1 MLSGCGACMR
11 DVPTAT
17 GLDAGIGAKNRERL
31 AVLHRTLPGPFT
43 ADDAAA
49 ALGISHAEAA
59 RIAGYLASKGW
70 LSRVRRGLFT
80 VVPLEANVPDAWRAD
95 PWLVAARVFAPCY
108 IGGWSACEHWGLT
121 EQLFR
126 SILVVSAEP
135 QRRAQVTVQGTEFR
149 VATRNPEKLFG
160 TRKVWRGHDRVEVS
174 DPTRTL
180 VDVLDDPSIGGGIRN
195 VADVVQVYF
204 LGDHRD
210 DDLLVSYAD
219 RLGNRTVF
227 KRLGFLLEILDVG
240 ASDLTETCLSRRSAG
255 LAKLDPSIR
264 RSGRITKRW
273 GLRINAQIQAGT
285 DA

>member
-1 MLSGCGACMR
+1 MR
-11 DVPTAT
+11 NIPITT
-17 GLDAGIGAKNRERL
+17 GLGAKNRERL
-31 AVLHRTLPGPFT
+31 AVLHRALPGPFT
-43 ADDAAA
+43 AEDAAA
-49 ALGISHAEAA
+49 ALGVSRAEAA
-59 RIAGYLASKGW
+59 RITGYLATKGW
-70 LSRVRRGLFT
+70 LSRIRRGMFT
-80 VVPLEANVPDAWRAD
+80 VVPLEADVPEAWRAD

-149 VATRNPEKLFG
+149 VATRKPEALFA
-160 TRKVWRGHDRVEVS
+160 TRKIWRGRDSVQVS

-195 VADVVQVYF
+195 VADVIGVYF
-204 LGDHRD
+204 SGDLRD

-227 KRLGFLLEILDVG
+227 KRLGFLLGSLEVD
-240 ASDLTETCLSRRSAG
+240 APDLIETCLARRSAG

-264 RSGRITKRW
+264 PSGRITKRW
-273 GLRINAQIQAGT
+273 GLRINAQIQAGL

>member
-1 MLSGCGACMR
+1 MR
-11 DVPTAT
+11 DTPIAT
-17 GLDAGIGAKNRERL
+17 GLGAENRERL
-31 AVLHRTLPGPFT
+31 AVLHRALAGPFT
-43 ADDAAA
+43 ADDAAK
-49 ALGISHAEAA
+49 ALGVSRAEAA

-70 LSRVRRGLFT
+70 LSRVRRGLFI
-80 VVPLEANVPDAWRAD
+80 VVPLEADVPEAWRAD

-135 QRRAQVTVQGTEFR
+135 QRRARVTVQGTEFR
-149 VATRNPEKLFG
+149 VATRKPGALFG
-160 TRKVWRGHDRVEVS
+160 TRKVWRGRDRIDVS

-195 VADVVQVYF
+195 VADVIAVYF
-204 LGDHRD
+204 SGDHRD
-210 DDLLVSYAD
+210 DELLVGYAD

-227 KRLGFLLEILDVG
+227 KRLGFLLDSLEVD
-240 ASDLTETCLSRRSAG
+240 APDLIETCLSRRSAG

-273 GLRINAQIQAGT
+273 GLRINAQIQAGVDT
-285 DA
+285 

>member
-1 MLSGCGACMR
+1 MR
-11 DVPTAT
+11 DIPAT
-17 GLDAGIGAKNRERL
+17 GLGAKNRERL
-31 AVLHRTLPGPFT
+31 AVLHRALPGPFT
-43 ADDAAA
+43 AEDAAA
-49 ALGISHAEAA
+49 ALGVSRAEAA
-59 RIAGYLASKGW
+59 RIAGYLATKGW
-70 LSRVRRGLFT
+70 LSRIRRGMFT
-80 VVPLEANVPDAWRAD
+80 VVPLEADVPEAWRAD

-149 VATRNPEKLFG
+149 VATRKPDALFA
-160 TRKVWRGHDRVEVS
+160 TRKIWRGRDSVEVS

-195 VADVVQVYF
+195 VADVIGVYF
-204 LGDHRD
+204 SGDLRD

-227 KRLGFLLEILDVG
+227 KRLGFLLGSLEVD
-240 ASDLTETCLSRRSAG
+240 APDLIETCLARRSAG

-264 RSGRITKRW
+264 LSGRITKRW
-273 GLRINAQIQAGT
+273 GLRINAQIQAGL